1 LDNGVLVNFPEKTL
15 VVVVGGG
22 IVSFME
28 KLGMITGQRQI
39 LDNGVL
45 VKGIIVEG
53 MKMSRR

>member
-39 LDNGVL
+39 FDNGVL